1 MRINHNISSIN
12 TNRLLAGNNGATSK
26 SLEKLS
32 SGLAVNR
39 AGDNA
44 AGLAISEKM
53 RGQIRGLNQAT
64 SNANDGI
71 SLIQTAEGGLNETH
85 SILQRMRELAVQ
97 SANDTNTEADRA
109 EIQKEVEQLTKEIT
123 RISTDTE
130 FNTRKLLD
138 GSLAAKIDDSTF
150 DAGTTGA
157 TAADVSIAAGAN
169 LTADGEYTIK
179 IENFVQGD
187 NHEASGLTATID
199 NQSTLNTYADAAKTI
214 TFDGTKW
221 NDGTSDYANAAALKT
236 ATGIELGANAPAK
249 GDKIEV
255 SKYTAAGAA
264 GTATLTKTNPSSLAL
279 TSVDGDTSGSIK
291 MSISVDLAGA
301 SATTADATTTT
312 KASYTLTIGGQTAKV
327 ELADNQTY
335 DAEGLAN
342 LFDGKKI
349 TIDGQELTASVTGTV
364 VKFEAAS
371 ALDGTATTGN
381 ATGAWAD
388 GATAGAAAVDAK
400 ITVSAPAVT
409 NGTDDKYDV
418 TITGPNSEAVPT
430 SAFNLKGITAD
441 GTMKV
446 AVKTADAA
454 LTFHIGANSG
464 QSTKLTVQDM
474 GAKSLGVEGVDLT
487 TQASADAAITTIDN
501 AINTVSAQRAA
512 LGAMQNRL
520 EHTINNLGTSSENLS
535 AAESQI
541 RDVDMAEEMSNYTKN
556 NILVQAATS
565 MLAQA
570 NQQPQSVLSLLQ

>member
-138 GSLAAKIDDSTF
+138 GSLAAKIDDTTF
-150 DAGTTGA
+150 NGGTTGV
-157 TAADVSIAAGAN
+157 TKDDISVAAGAN
-169 LTADGEYTIK
+169 LTADGTYTIK
-179 IENFVQGD
+179 IENFEQGT

-199 NQSTLNTYADAAKTI
+199 NQSTLNTYADAAKTL
-214 TFDGTKW
+214 TFNGTKW
-221 NDGTSDYANAAALKT
+221 EDGTNTWDADELKT
-236 ATGIELGANAPAK
+236 NTGIELGANAPAK

-264 GTATLTKTNPSSLAL
+264 GTATLTKTNPASLAL
-279 TSVDGDTSGSIK
+279 TSVDGDNSGGTK

-371 ALDGTATTGN
+371 AVDGTATTGN

-430 SAFNLKGITAD
+430 SAFNLKGVTAD
-441 GTMKV
+441 GEISV
-446 AVKTADAA
+446 DVKTNDAA

-474 GAKSLGVEGVDLT
+474 GAKSLGVEGIDLT

>member
-53 RGQIRGLNQAT
+53 RGQIRGLNQA
-64 SNANDGI
+64 SDNANDGI

-97 SANDTNTEADRA
+97 SANDTNTESDRA

-130 FNTRKLLD
+130 FNTRKLLNGD
-138 GSLAAKIDDSTF
+138 LAAELEESDANF
-150 DAGTTGA
+150 D
-157 TAADVSIAAGAN
+157 VKVAAGAN
-169 LTADGEYTIK
+169 LTTDGVYTITYT
-179 IENFVQGD
+179 GT
-187 NHEASGLTATID
+187 EAEVTAAVPASDVAVTGTC
-199 NQSTLNTYADAAKTI
+199 NVDAAKGKTW
-214 TFDGTKW
+214 TYDEASSKWVNGT
-221 NDGTSDYANAAALKT
+221 TEMAAADF
-236 ATGIELGANAPAK
+236 TGLSI
-249 GDKIEV
+249 
-255 SKYTAAGAA
+255 S
-264 GTATLTKTNPSSLAL
+264 GTAKN
-279 TSVDGDTSGSIK
+279 
-291 MSISVDLAGA
+291 
-301 SATTADATTTT
+301 
-312 KASYTLTIGGQTAKV
+312 
-327 ELADNQTY
+327 
-335 DAEGLAN
+335 
-342 LFDGKKI
+342 
-349 TIDGQELTASVTGTV
+349 
-364 VKFEAAS
+364 
-371 ALDGTATTGN
+371 GTAFT
-381 ATGAWAD
+381 
-388 GATAGAAAVDAK
+388 
-400 ITVSAPAVT
+400 
-409 NGTDDKYDV
+409 
-418 TITGPNSEAVPT
+418 
-430 SAFNLKGITAD
+430 LKAD
-441 GTMKV
+441 GTLDGEVAQTAEQPATVDKEATYKV
-446 AVKTADAA
+446 TKVQDAAGNDVSLAAFDIALTDAGKAANLEAGGTIEVNVKASDHA

-474 GAKSLGVEGVDLT
+474 GAESLGVAHVDLT
-487 TQASADAAITTIDN
+487 SQTSADAAITTIDN

-565 MLAQA
+565 MLAQS
-570 NQQPQSVLSLLQ
+570 NQQPQSVLGLLQ

>member
-138 GSLAAKIDDSTF
+138 GSLAAKIDGDKF
-150 DAGTTGA
+150 DGGTTGV
-157 TAADVSIAAGAN
+157 TKENISVAAGAN
-169 LTADGEYTIK
+169 LTADGDYTIK
-179 IENFVQGD
+179 IENFVKGD
-187 NHEASGLTATID
+187 NHAASGLTATID
-199 NQSTLNTYADAAKTI
+199 DQDALNTYADAAKTI
-214 TFDGTKW
+214 TYDGTKW
-221 NDGTSDYANAAALKT
+221 NDGTTDYADAAALKT

-264 GTATLTKTNPSSLAL
+264 GTAALTKADPTSLAI
-279 TSVDGDTSGSIK
+279 TPVNGVDGGAK
-291 MSISVDLAGA
+291 MSVSVDLVGA

-312 KASYTLTIGGQTAKV
+312 KASYTLTIGGQDAKV
-327 ELADNQTY
+327 ELDDNKTYSASQLAD
-335 DAEGLAN
+335 
-342 LFDGKKI
+342 LFNGKKI
-349 TIDGQELTASVTGTV
+349 TVGGQELTASVTGTV

-371 ALDGTATTGN
+371 AATGTAPTGN

-388 GATAGAAAVDAK
+388 GATAGAAAVPAG

-418 TITGPNSEAVPT
+418 TITGPNSESVPT
-430 SAFNLKGITAD
+430 SAFKFSGVTAE
-441 GTMKV
+441 GTMTV
-446 AVKTADAA
+446 NVKTADAA

-474 GAKSLGVEGVDLT
+474 GAKSLGVDAVDLT
-487 TQASADAAITTIDN
+487 TQTSADAAITTIDN

-535 AAESQI
+535 ATESQI

-570 NQQPQSVLSLLQ
+570 NQQPQSVLGLLQ

>member
-12 TNRLLAGNNGATSK
+12 TNRLLGANNGATSK

-97 SANDTNTEADRA
+97 SANDTNTDNDRA

-138 GSLAAKIDDSTF
+138 GSLAAEATETDTNF
-150 DAGTTGA
+150 DAK
-157 TAADVSIAAGAN
+157 VAAGAN
-169 LTADGEYTIK
+169 LTANGTYTINYK
-179 IENFVQGD
+179 GTAKANGTTGS
-187 NHEASGLTATID
+187 AATLTPSTGVDVGTSVYTGTEDATFTYYA
-199 NQSTLNTYADAAKTI
+199 NSTDAASAGKSDGAGWYKNSETTKTDI
-214 TFDGTKW
+214 SSVGI
-221 NDGTSDYANAAALKT
+221 T
-236 ATGIELGANAPAK
+236 ATGMSSGSTITAKAKVDDVPAK
-249 GDKIEV
+249 D
-255 SKYTAAGAA
+255 AAFEI
-264 GTATLTKTNPSSLAL
+264 
-279 TSVDGDTSGSIK
+279 TS
-291 MSISVDLAGA
+291 
-301 SATTADATTTT
+301 
-312 KASYTLTIGGQTAKV
+312 
-327 ELADNQTY
+327 
-335 DAEGLAN
+335 
-342 LFDGKKI
+342 
-349 TIDGQELTASVTGTV
+349 
-364 VKFEAAS
+364 
-371 ALDGTATTGN
+371 
-381 ATGAWAD
+381 
-388 GATAGAAAVDAK
+388 
-400 ITVSAPAVT
+400 
-409 NGTDDKYDV
+409 
-418 TITGPNSEAVPT
+418 ITGPNSEAVST
-430 SAFNLKGITAD
+430 SAFKVVLTDAGKTALAD
-441 GTMKV
+441 GTGSFTVNV
-446 AVKTADAA
+446 ATDDNA

-464 QSTKLTVQDM
+464 QNTKLTVQDM
-474 GAKSLGVEGVDLT
+474 SAQSLGVDAIDLT
-487 TQASADAAITTIDN
+487 SQTSADKAITTIDN

-570 NQQPQSVLSLLQ
+570 NQQPQSVLGLLQG

>member
-53 RGQIRGLNQAT
+53 RGQIRGLNQA
-64 SNANDGI
+64 SDNANDGI

-150 DAGTTGA
+150 NAGTTGA

-169 LTADGEYTIK
+169 LTADGEYTIT
-179 IENFVQGD
+179 ISGFQSGTNYPAL
-187 NHEASGLTATID
+187 EAEVEDQDA
-199 NQSTLNTYADAAKTI
+199 LNTFASAAQTLTYDGTNWKDASDNTVDVAAK
-214 TFDGTKW
+214 
-221 NDGTSDYANAAALKT
+221 
-236 ATGIELGANAPAK
+236 GIKLNNTPHA

-255 SKYTAAGAA
+255 SKA
-264 GTATLTKTNPSSLAL
+264 
-279 TSVDGDTSGSIK
+279 
-291 MSISVDLAGA
+291 
-301 SATTADATTTT
+301 
-312 KASYTLTIGGQTAKV
+312 
-327 ELADNQTY
+327 
-335 DAEGLAN
+335 
-342 LFDGKKI
+342 
-349 TIDGQELTASVTGTV
+349 
-364 VKFEAAS
+364 EAAVPAS
-371 ALDGTATTGN
+371 NT
-381 ATGAWAD
+381 
-388 GATAGAAAVDAK
+388 
-400 ITVSAPAVT
+400 TVSGTCSVAELQGKTWTYNGTKWV
-409 NGTDDKYDV
+409 NGTDEKASVDFTGLNIGGTAQNGTSFTLKADGSLDGSV
-418 TITGPNSEAVPT
+418 TQTAEVPAKDAAITVTSSAKTDGTDPTYTVAIKGPNDEDVPV
-430 SAFNLKGITAD
+430 SAFNLKGIT
-441 GTMKV
+441 GNGEMKV
-446 AVKTADAA
+446 NVKTADAA

-474 GAKSLGVEGVDLT
+474 GAESLGVEGVDLT
-487 TQASADAAITTIDN
+487 TQTSADAAITTIDN

-541 RDVDMAEEMSNYTKN
+541 RDVDMAEEMSEYTKN

-565 MLAQA
+565 MLAQS